1 MTELSE
7 AFTGFKFDTKT
18 YQTFDYFFTQ
28 RNLKE
33 ELEYFDTNLN
43 RKNKKVNI
51 IYNFLALNIPQ
62 NIVLNDTNINTI
74 NNDCEIEVYGDAGYT
89 YKGKISSYQGITP
102 NLLIPLKS
110 DKKIFVHITTNNK
123 KEYTCFIEV
132 PKRFQST
139 DDKSVTES
147 KITSESDL

>member
-1 MTELSE
+1 MAELSE
-7 AFTGFKFDTKT
+7 AFTGLKFDTKT

-33 ELEYFDTNLN
+33 ELEYFDNNLN
-43 RKNKKVNI
+43 RKNKKINT

-62 NIVLNDTNINTI
+62 NITSNDTD
-74 NNDCEIEVYGDAGYT
+74 NNADIEVYGDAGYT

-102 NLLIPLKS
+102 NLLIPLKT
-110 DKKIFVHITTNNK
+110 DKKIFVHVTSNNK

-132 PKRFQST
+132 PKRFQTT
-139 DDKSVTES
+139 DDKTVAESSRVTTES
-147 KITSESDL
+147 EINT